1 MAGIYPPQR
10 GHVTVEGHVC
20 PLFEFVTGFE
30 MEATGW
36 ENIRTRALLLGMMPE
51 EIDRKIES
59 IAKFSN
65 LGEFLYIP
73 VRHYSTGMYVR
84 LAFATSTAVD
94 PQILLL
100 DEVMAAG
107 DVAFI
112 ESARERM
119 NDLMERASLVVF
131 ATHSL
136 DVLPRFC
143 ERTILMRKGCVV
155 ADGPTEDVVRLYTE
169 GPTGHRT
176 DARRLHPWR
185 LIRPTRLFTCSCRCF
200 VSTNAWPRSA
210 SASRTAGPASVSRP
224 TEFEE
229 AVEALHRPAARPLP
243 EFGDRRPA
251 PGRAHAQGADGWRD
265 GDEVITTPLTFVS
278 TNHAILYE
286 ELRPVFA
293 DVDEYLCLDPE
304 SVAERIT
311 PRTRAVIF
319 VGLGGNAGRLDDI
332 AELAARAA

>member
-1 MAGIYPPQR
+1 MARILLDNVDLEFHVGAERQDTLNSVLAHRFGLRRRTVPRTVKALQNVSVSIAAGEHVGLIGHNGAGKSTLLKVMAGIYPPQR
-10 GHVTVEGHVC
+10 GRVTVEGHVC

-36 ENIRTRALLLGMMPE
+36 ENIRTRALLLGMMPK
-51 EIDRKIES
+51 EIERKIDS

-65 LGEFLYIP
+65 LGEFLDIP

-143 ERTILMRKGCVV
+143 ERTILLRKGCIV
-155 ADGPTEDVVRLYTE
+155 ADGPTEDVVRAYTE
-169 GPTGHRT
+169 G
-176 DARRLHPWR
+176 
-185 LIRPTRLFTCSCRCF
+185 
-200 VSTNAWPRSA
+200 
-210 SASRTAGPASVSRP
+210 
-224 TEFEE
+224 
-229 AVEALHRPAARPLP
+229 
-243 EFGDRRPA
+243 
-251 PGRAHAQGADGWRD
+251 
-265 GDEVITTPLTFVS
+265 
-278 TNHAILYE
+278 
-286 ELRPVFA
+286 RPVTEPTLA
-293 DVDEYLCLDPE
+293 DSTHGV
-304 SVAERIT
+304 
-311 PRTRAVIF
+311 
-319 VGLGGNAGRLDDI
+319 
-332 AELAARAA
+332 